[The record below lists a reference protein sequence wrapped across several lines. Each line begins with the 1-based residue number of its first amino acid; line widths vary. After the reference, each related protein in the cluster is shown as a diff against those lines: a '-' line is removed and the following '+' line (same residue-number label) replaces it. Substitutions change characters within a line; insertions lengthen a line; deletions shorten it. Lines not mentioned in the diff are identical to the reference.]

1 MCCHATHH
9 ALSRPY
15 NCPIIN
21 SPCYFF
27 SGLFLSWRLIRLHVS
42 VLVPFLFPARRGGQR
57 RALVS
62 GECPRR
68 GRYKDTGLLSQYLMH
83 PPLLQNDVRG
93 KKQVMCHTAARC
105 NRFALLARRPG
116 FMASSLRS
124 ALPSVSSANT
134 VVTGLVTISHSFALC
149 GQLTSPQRPSCD
161 FALSSSHDCICDL
174 SRICLNSD
182 ATIVTVLVTTSHFTE
197 SMAFLLSPSLG
208 FDHYL

>member
-1 MCCHATHH
+1 MRRSKSKEGRHDAGGCVSRRSSRGYVNKRRIPNVPIPMCCHATHH

-93 KKQVMCHTAARC
+93 KNNWCATRPPGVTA
-105 NRFALLARRPG
+105 
-116 FMASSLRS
+116 
-124 ALPSVSSANT
+124 
-134 VVTGLVTISHSFALC
+134 SHS
-149 GQLTSPQRPSCD
+149 
-161 FALSSSHDCICDL
+161 
-174 SRICLNSD
+174 
-182 ATIVTVLVTTSHFTE
+182 
-197 SMAFLLSPSLG
+197 
-208 FDHYL
+208 